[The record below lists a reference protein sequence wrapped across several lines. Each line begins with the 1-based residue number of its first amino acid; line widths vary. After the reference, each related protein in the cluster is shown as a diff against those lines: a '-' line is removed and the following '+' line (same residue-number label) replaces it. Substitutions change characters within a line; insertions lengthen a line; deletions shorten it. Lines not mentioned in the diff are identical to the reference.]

1 MNHLELKKRLQEKG
15 PEPVYLLY
23 GEERLLL
30 NQAVETIRSQAIP
43 AELMDFNYEM
53 VPGEKITGR
62 QIVDMANT
70 MPFMAERRVLV
81 IDQPTM
87 LSSQAKGDGGK
98 ADEEALLAYLDSP
111 NPYCTLIF
119 KGDDKVD
126 KRKKLY
132 KQLNSKAV
140 AAEFSLL
147 KGEQLEDWISAYV
160 RAQQKEMDRSAL
172 AYLSAMGSYT
182 LEILANELDKI
193 VLFAGDKERITLP
206 MVQEIATKT
215 VEANVFELIDAIGTK
230 KGQKAVTLLQ
240 DTLYL
245 GEAPLKILAL
255 LVRHFRILL
264 ILRDLKSRGQSDK
277 ELRERLKLAPFV
289 VTKSL
294 KQASGFSVG
303 QLAQIMEKLLLTE
316 LELKSSSV
324 DGGQVLERLII
335 DLCYLK

>member
-23 GEERLLL
+23 GEERLLI
-30 NQAVETIRSQAIP
+30 NQAVETIRTQAIP

-53 VPGEKITGR
+53 LPGDKVTGK
-62 QIVDMANT
+62 QIVDIANT

-87 LSSQAKGDGGK
+87 LSSAAKGESGK
-98 ADEEALLAYLDSP
+98 ADDEALLNYLDSP

-160 RAQQKEMDRSAL
+160 RAQKKTMDRSAL

-182 LEILANELDKI
+182 LEILANELDKV
-193 VLFAGDKERITLP
+193 VLYAGETERITLA
-206 MVQEIATKT
+206 MVQEITTKT
-215 VEANVFELIDAIGTK
+215 VEANIFELIDTIGAK
-230 KGQKAVTLLQ
+230 KGQKAISLLQ

-264 ILRDLKSRGQSDK
+264 ILRDLKARGQSDK

-289 VTKSL
+289 VTKSM
-294 KQASGFSVG
+294 KQAGGFSVA
-303 QLAQIMEKLLLTE
+303 QLSQILEKLLLTE
-316 LELKSSSV
+316 VELKSSST
-324 DGGQVLERLII
+324 DGGQALERLII